1 VVTSD
6 VPETPP
12 AGLSSA
18 AHRRRLVSSAAIF
31 SSATA
36 LSRVLGLLREIV
48 ARRYFGVE
56 GGINAFTVAYQI
68 PNLVRALVADFAFTS
83 AFVPV
88 FSELLVKGERRRA
101 WAVASSLF
109 WILLLGLGGLTAL
122 CVLLAPVIVAPFGVP
137 PGDRDLAVTL
147 TRILFPIVVL
157 LGLSGVFV
165 GLLNSYERFAI
176 PALTPVAWNLAI
188 ILGLVLGVPRADST
202 DGKLYVYAGSI
213 LVATVIQ
220 VLLPLPWLRG
230 LDGRLRVAIDWRD
243 PAVKR
248 VFVLMV
254 PVTLGLGLINFN
266 AVVDT
271 LFASR
276 LIDPSIAPAAIDAAF
291 RIYMLPQGI
300 FSVAVATVLFPALSR
315 LAAAGD
321 LPAFRHTVGVGLRQI
336 GFLLIPASAAFAALA
351 EPIVRLTYQRG
362 AFTPSQTEV
371 VADCLAA
378 FSLGLAF
385 NGAMLML
392 NRSFFSLQS
401 PWLPTAVAL
410 GNLGLNAALDAVFYS
425 VGVWGIPLSTSLV
438 NIAGSAALA
447 VLLRRQIGNVEARE
461 TVRAATRV
469 LIASGALAV
478 IAHAVWSALDSALGR
493 SLASQVASVSLALL
507 AGSLVYLVACWL
519 LRIGEMR
526 PLLSLLGRLR

>member
-1 VVTSD
+1 K
-6 VPETPP
+6 
-12 AGLSSA
+12 
-18 AHRRRLVSSAAIF
+18 RRLISSAAIF
-31 SSATA
+31 SAATA

-56 GGINAFTVAYQI
+56 GDINAFTVAFQI
-68 PNLVRALVADFAFTS
+68 PNLIRALVADFAFTS

-122 CVLLAPVIVAPFGVP
+122 CVLLAPLIVAPFGVP
-137 PGDRDLAVTL
+137 PGSHDLAVTL

-157 LGLSGVFV
+157 LGVSGVFV
-165 GLLNSYERFAI
+165 GLLTSYERFAI

-188 ILGLVLGVPRADST
+188 ILGLVLGVPRADSE

-213 LVATVIQ
+213 LVATIIQ

-276 LIDPSIAPAAIDAAF
+276 LVDPSIAPAAIDAAF
-291 RIYMLPQGI
+291 RLYMLPQGI

-315 LAAAGD
+315 LAAAGE

-362 AFTPSQTEV
+362 AFTASQTEV
-371 VADCLAA
+371 V
-378 FSLGLAF
+378 
-385 NGAMLML
+385 
-392 NRSFFSLQS
+392 
-401 PWLPTAVAL
+401 
-410 GNLGLNAALDAVFYS
+410 
-425 VGVWGIPLSTSLV
+425 
-438 NIAGSAALA
+438 
-447 VLLRRQIGNVEARE
+447 
-461 TVRAATRV
+461 
-469 LIASGALAV
+469 
-478 IAHAVWSALDSALGR
+478 
-493 SLASQVASVSLALL
+493 
-507 AGSLVYLVACWL
+507 
-519 LRIGEMR
+519 
-526 PLLSLLGRLR
+526 